1 MKFKL
6 RVFFMVY
13 DQIYLNVEVLT
24 QYFKSLPKRS
34 WDSDT
39 VDSHTSILACIWSTD
54 IDDIQAVNGVPWD
67 CT

>member
-24 QYFKSLPKRS
+24 QYFKSLPKR
-34 WDSDT
+34 
-39 VDSHTSILACIWSTD
+39 C
-54 IDDIQAVNGVPWD
+54 
-67 CT
+67 

>member
-6 RVFFMVY
+6 RVFLMVY

-34 WDSDT
+34 
-39 VDSHTSILACIWSTD
+39 
-54 IDDIQAVNGVPWD
+54 
-67 CT
+67 